1 MIRLVRGVILAGIG
15 CVVLGCGPQQEMRD
29 AVKSGDV
36 QSVRKHFQRG
46 YDPNSIDVESFHYD
60 DGPMLMTVAE
70 VARMEKSRGGKFLTA
85 KVELK
90 GGRPLKMG

>member
-1 MIRLVRGVILAGIG
+1 MIRLVRGVILEGIG
-15 CVVLGCGPQQEMRD
+15 CGVFCCGPQQEMHD
-29 AVKSGDV
+29 AIKSVDV
-36 QSVRKHFQRG
+36 RSVCAQLTPG
-46 YDPNSIDVESFHYD
+46 YDPHSIDGEARFHE